1 MKYNIGFTLGDPSAD
16 GHGHSVD
23 YHMVSNYSALEIDRA
38 YTNTTKIL
46 GFNLVKDVGDEFEG
60 DYWVPEDFT
69 AKLLELGIIEESD
82 IENEETEYGPP
93 VGTYRLD
100 LDSFVDLYF
109 RIAQYS
115 LPDLEWDEKT
125 LLVFD
130 EVDKGFD
137 LSRQVGMSNMYRNL
151 HKKFNVSI
159 LAVTHTLF
167 PILAREEMFYFEF
180 RKMVSSKFYCWM
192 KTGYN
197 ITAEKLE
204 ENERKED

>member
-23 YHMVSNYSALEIDRA
+23 YHMVSNYSVLEIDRA

-82 IENEETEYGPP
+82 IEHEETEYGPP

-109 RIAQYS
+109 RIARYS
-115 LPDLEWDEKT
+115 LPDLEWD
-125 LLVFD
+125 D
-130 EVDKGFD
+130 RD
-137 LSRQVGMSNMYRNL
+137 L
-151 HKKFNVSI
+151 
-159 LAVTHTLF
+159 
-167 PILAREEMFYFEF
+167 
-180 RKMVSSKFYCWM
+180 
-192 KTGYN
+192 
-197 ITAEKLE
+197 LE
-204 ENERKED
+204 EQIYDLNGAAYGLAYHG

>member
-82 IENEETEYGPP
+82 IENEENR
-93 VGTYRLD
+93 VW
-100 LDSFVDLYF
+100 S
-109 RIAQYS
+109 S
-115 LPDLEWDEKT
+115 SW
-125 LLVFD
+125 
-130 EVDKGFD
+130 
-137 LSRQVGMSNMYRNL
+137 
-151 HKKFNVSI
+151 NVSSG
-159 LAVTHTLF
+159 L
-167 PILAREEMFYFEF
+167 R
-180 RKMVSSKFYCWM
+180 
-192 KTGYN
+192 
-197 ITAEKLE
+197 
-204 ENERKED
+204 